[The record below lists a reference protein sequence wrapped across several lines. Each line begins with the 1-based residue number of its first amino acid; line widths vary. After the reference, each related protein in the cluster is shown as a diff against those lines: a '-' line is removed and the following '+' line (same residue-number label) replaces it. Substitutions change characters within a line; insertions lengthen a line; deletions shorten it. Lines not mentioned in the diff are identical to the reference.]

1 MPSTNRRSFLGT
13 VSLLG
18 IGAVAT
24 RASGPLYA
32 QARAGSAP
40 WDLAWLDDFNGQH
53 RQVFDLD
60 GRNPVTNGN
69 PLVVVRNWLNAH
81 LDVYS
86 LSGASLNT
94 CVGITSEC
102 FPMNASDALWT
113 QYPIG
118 EHWQIKDPDTG
129 AWAKRNIWLDR
140 KAPSSNADI
149 SVRGLQARGTIFW
162 QCNNALNGV
171 VYELAK
177 ITSGQTEKVRADLV
191 AGLNPGVRLVPAHT
205 MLIGLVQERKFSYQ
219 KL

>member
-1 MPSTNRRSFLGT
+1 MAVG
-13 VSLLG
+13 V
-18 IGAVAT
+18 VAT
-24 RASGPLYA
+24 R
-32 QARAGSAP
+32 RAGFPYAEGSVRHAP
-40 WDLAWLDDFNGQH
+40 WDLTWLDDFNGVH

-60 GRNPVTNGN
+60 GRSPTANGN

-81 LDVYS
+81 LDVYA
-86 LSGASLNT
+86 LSGANLNT

-118 EHWQIKDPDTG
+118 EHWQIKDPTTG
-129 AWAKRNIWLDR
+129 TWAKRNIWLDS
-140 KAPSSNADI
+140 KAAGTNADT
-149 SVRGLQARGTIFW
+149 SVRGLQSRGTIFW

-171 VYELAK
+171 VYELAN
-177 ITSGQTEKVRADLV
+177 ITGGQTEKVRADLV
-191 AGLNPGVRLVPAHT
+191 AGLNPGVKLVPAHT

>member
-1 MPSTNRRSFLGT
+1 MSSTNRRSFLGA
-13 VSLLG
+13 SLLG
-18 IGAVAT
+18 VGALAT
-24 RASGPLYA
+24 RGGGSLFA
-32 QARAGSAP
+32 QNRVAAAP
-40 WDLAWLDDFNGQH
+40 WDLAWLEDFKGKH

-60 GRNPVTNGN
+60 GRNAVSEGN

-81 LDVYS
+81 RDVYA
-86 LSGASLNT
+86 LGGGDLNT

-102 FPMNASDALWT
+102 FPMNAGDALWT

-129 AWAKRNIWLDR
+129 TWAKRNMWLE
-140 KAPSSNADI
+140 KGLGGTVET
-149 SVRGLQARGTIFW
+149 SVRGLQARGTVFW
-162 QCNNALNGV
+162 QCSNALNGV

-177 ITSGQTEKVRADLV
+177 ITGGEREKIRADLV
-191 AGLNPGVRLVPAHT
+191 AGLVSGVKLVPAHT

>member
-1 MPSTNRRSFLGT
+1 MSSTDRRSFFGA

-18 IGAVAT
+18 LGAVT
-24 RASGPLYA
+24 RASGPLFA
-32 QARAGSAP
+32 QAPAARVP
-40 WDLAWLDDFNGQH
+40 WDLAWLDDFTGQH

-60 GRNPVTNGN
+60 GRNPVIAGN

-81 LDVYS
+81 SDVYA
-86 LSGASLNT
+86 LSGANLNT

-118 EHWQIKDPDTG
+118 EHWQIKDPETG
-129 AWAKRNIWLDR
+129 AWSKRNIWLE
-140 KAPSSNADI
+140 KPPASKVDI
-149 SVRGLQARGTIFW
+149 SVKGLQARGTVFW

-177 ITSGQTEKVRADLV
+177 VTGGQTEKVRADLV